1 MTINKIIRI
10 AIASIL
16 STIMIYLTILLRGKI
31 EFSTEKFFHYFGV
44 WGTFLFFSALLISYY
59 SPLIYGDDKKD
70 DVKKA
75 RAQKKKRKKGK

>member
-16 STIMIYLTILLRGKI
+16 STIMIYLTLLLSGEI
-31 EFSTEKFFHYFGV
+31 EFSTEKFFHYFVV
-44 WGTFLFFSALLISYY
+44 WGASYY

-75 RAQKKKRKKGK
+75 RAQKKKRKKRKKGK

>member
-16 STIMIYLTILLRGKI
+16 STIMIYLTLLLSGKI
-31 EFSTEKFFHYFGV
+31 EFSTEKFFHYFWV

-75 RAQKKKRKKGK
+75 RAQKKKQKKGK